1 MVMAHIEKC
10 IHREI
15 WCFLLCV
22 HVNFI
27 GRERISP
34 FGVFTAA
41 PPPPLSK
48 VIPTL

>member
-27 GRERISP
+27 GREDQSLWGLYSSATPR
-34 FGVFTAA
+34 
-41 PPPPLSK
+41 LSK